1 MTEDQVRLF
10 KDILARYS
18 SMDAEDISDEM
29 RFREDLQMSSL
40 DFMTLLGDLE
50 DEFDI
55 EFEDIE
61 NVKLYTVGEA
71 TEYLGGY
78 L

>member
-1 MTEDQVRLF
+1 MTDDQVRLF

-18 SMDAEDISDEM
+18 SVDAEDISDEM

-61 NVKLYTVGEA
+61 DVKLYTVGEA